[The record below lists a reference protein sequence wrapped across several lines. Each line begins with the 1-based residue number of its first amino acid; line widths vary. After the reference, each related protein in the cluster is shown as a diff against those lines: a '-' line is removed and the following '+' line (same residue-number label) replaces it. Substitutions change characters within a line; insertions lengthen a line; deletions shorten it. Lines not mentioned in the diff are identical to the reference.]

1 MIDNLIKQTRENL
14 SQIPDY
20 RKYNKTYGQIDS
32 LMGAFAMF
40 SLKDPSLLAFR
51 KEFPARADN
60 LKRIYGITTIPADTA
75 MREAIDKIPPKEL
88 SKQFVMLQ
96 PTIREQKIFDTR
108 KVLGG
113 YLIATL
119 DATGTYCS
127 CKTSCESCLVKTLK
141 NGENQYYHQMLAVVN
156 VHPNQKT
163 VFPLDAEAIIQQDG
177 NTKNDCELNA
187 SKRLIPSLRASM
199 PEDKLLVVA
208 DALYAN
214 SPFIRLVQ
222 GQGMNFIT
230 VVKQGYAL
238 LQAERLEEKGKL
250 TTKQWLK
257 KDRICKASF
266 ATNLIFNGENQ
277 DLLVNYVQYTEIDAK
292 TGKIYYNGKWL
303 TDLPISK
310 HYLKEFVRVAR
321 SRWKIENETFN
332 TLKNQNYHLEHNY
345 GHGEKYLA
353 TNFAL
358 LTILAFLVDQITQH
372 LDSYFKQVW
381 DFFGSKKLTWQKI
394 REVFNQFPCAS
405 MNAIYRF
412 LVKELTI
419 NLPLL
424 E

>member
-1 MIDNLIKQTRENL
+1 
-14 SQIPDY
+14 
-20 RKYNKTYGQIDS
+20 
-32 LMGAFAMF
+32 MGAFAMF

-75 MREAIDKIPPKEL
+75 TCEAIDKIPPKEL

-113 YLIATL
+113 YLIPTL

-141 NGENQYYHQMLAVVN
+141 NGEKQYYHQMLAAVN

-208 DALYAN
+208 DALYTN

-238 LQAERLEEKGKL
+238 LQAERLEEKRKL
-250 TTKQWLK
+250 TTKQWRK

-292 TGKIYYNGKWL
+292 IGKIYYNGKWL

-310 HYLKEFVRVAR
+310 HCLKEFVRVAR
-321 SRWKIENETFN
+321 SRWKIENEPFN

-358 LTILAFLVDQITQH
+358 LPNNST
-372 LDSYFKQVW
+372 
-381 DFFGSKKLTWQKI
+381 FGF
-394 REVFNQFPCAS
+394 VF
-405 MNAIYRF
+405 
-412 LVKELTI
+412 
-419 NLPLL
+419 
-424 E
+424 

>member
-14 SQIPDY
+14 SQIADC
-20 RKYNKTYGQIDS
+20 RKYNKTYDQIDS

-40 SLKDPSLLAFR
+40 SLKDSSLLAFR
-51 KEFPARADN
+51 KEFPARSDN
-60 LKRIYGITTIPADTA
+60 LHRIYGITNIPSDTA
-75 MREAIDKIPPKEL
+75 MRETIDKIPPKEL
-88 SKQFVMLQ
+88 SKQFAMLQ
-96 PTIREQKIFDTR
+96 PTIREQKIFSTR

-113 YLIATL
+113 YLVGTL

-127 CKTSCESCLVKTLK
+127 CKTRCENCLVKTFK
-141 NGENQYYHQMLAVVN
+141 NGEEQYYHQMLAVVN
-156 VHPNQKT
+156 VHHNQKT

-187 SKRLIPSLRASM
+187 SKRLIPSLRTSL
-199 PEDKLLVVA
+199 PEDKLLIVA

-214 SPFIRLVQ
+214 APFVRLVQ
-222 GQGMNFIT
+222 GEGMKFIT

-238 LQAERLEEKGKL
+238 LQAERLDEKGELK
-250 TTKQWLK
+250 TKQWQK
-257 KDRICKASF
+257 KGRICKASF
-266 ATNLIFNGENQ
+266 ATDLIFNGQNQ
-277 DLLVNYVQYTEIDAK
+277 DLLVNYVQYIETDSK
-292 TGKIYYNGKWL
+292 TGEIYYKGKWL
-303 TDLPISK
+303 TDLPIGK
-310 HYLKEFVRVAR
+310 LGLEEFVSVAR

-332 TLKNQNYHLEHNY
+332 TLKNQGYHLEHNY

-372 LDSYFKQVW
+372 LDLQFNRVW

-412 LVKELTI
+412 LVKELTLNI
-419 NLPLL
+419 PLL